1 MRGFL
6 STPLGNYQVT
16 YNGFQNGQVGT
27 DAINQDYSYFYL
39 DSEGWHIDGVIRC
52 DVSPHYINYFTNE
65 TSQLLIANMTTN
77 AQELREINGQNEYQ
91 KTTQGLNIVAGGLG
105 SLISNAFAGNL
116 GGMLAQLPLSILEGV
131 KAKTQIEVDYNK
143 AISNYEDKI
152 QTQELLASMTG
163 KQINGNISVSS
174 ITPNLNVCYFVLF
187 LEFNYTCCEVNISDY
202 SGHKKRT
209 FIPQQNYDY
218 STNVR
223 NDKIDFTTEVGYFTS
238 MAQIFGYY
246 FYGDNVGLNYSIV
259 FKLSNVPSPIRATNT
274 TIDQTQVITFNLR
287 NKPKTFEI

>member
-1 MRGFL
+1 
-6 STPLGNYQVT
+6 
-16 YNGFQNGQVGT
+16 
-27 DAINQDYSYFYL
+27 
-39 DSEGWHIDGVIRC
+39 
-52 DVSPHYINYFTNE
+52 
-65 TSQLLIANMTTN
+65 MTTN
-77 AQELREINGQNEYQ
+77 AQELRQIQRE
-91 KTTQGLNIVAGGLG
+91 A
-105 SLISNAFAGNL
+105 SNR
-116 GGMLAQLPLSILEGV
+116 
-131 KAKTQIEVDYNK
+131 KTQIGFNNLQNFIGNVGNALTTGNFGGVVGSVVGSITGMPFEFEKANREYQL

-187 LEFNYTCCEVNISDY
+187 LEFNYTCCEVDISDY

-209 FIPQQNYDY
+209 FIPQQDYDY

-223 NDKIDFTTEVGYFTS
+223 NDKIDFTSEVNYFTS
-238 MAQIFGYY
+238 MAQIFQYY
-246 FYGDNVGLNYSIV
+246 FFGDGVGLNYSIV

-287 NKPKTFEI
+287 NKPQTFEI